1 MRGRE
6 HRRKSEIRREALK
19 RRDSLSEAEQL
30 DKSNIIFTRVVRSW
44 EWQQART
51 ICLYASFGSEV
62 RTDRLMRAA
71 LGAGKRL
78 VLPRV
83 NRHCE
88 GQLDLYFVEDIS
100 TQLKPGAW
108 NIPEPDPR
116 QCKAAPLEEID
127 CIVTPGVAF
136 DQWGGR
142 LGYGGGFYDRLLNSL
157 SPTQVMCTLGLA
169 YELQIVREV
178 PQGFFDSRVSVIATE
193 LRLEEN
199 R

>member
-1 MRGRE
+1 MRGLE
-6 HRRKSEIRREALK
+6 QRRKAAIRKQALK
-19 RRDSLSEAEQL
+19 RRDALSEAEQI

-51 ICLYASFGSEV
+51 ICLYASFRSEV

-71 LGAGKRL
+71 VQAGKGL
-78 VLPRV
+78 ILPRV
-83 NRHCE
+83 NRRRP
-88 GQLDLYFVEDIS
+88 GGLDLYFVEDIHS
-100 TQLKPGAW
+100 QLKPGIW
-108 NIPEPDPR
+108 DIREPDPQVCR
-116 QCKAAPLEEID
+116 VAPLDEVEGVI
-127 CIVTPGVAF
+127 IPGVAF

-157 SPTQVMCTLGLA
+157 SPEQAACSLALA

-178 PQGFFDSRVSVIATE
+178 PQDFFDSRVSVIATE